1 MNMEG
6 IAHLL
11 TRTMP
16 PKQTARRGEKKK
28 KQKDHAGTEVKQTG
42 DILQGVDLIKIEMR
56 N

>member
-1 MNMEG
+1 MNMEA

-16 PKQTARRGEKKK
+16 PKQTARRGEKKT
-28 KQKDHAGTEVKQTG
+28 QKDHAGTEVKQTG
-42 DILQGVDLIKIEMR
+42 DILQGVDLIEIEMR